1 MESQTIMLNIP
12 KPEVGEYAP
21 YTIDYIK
28 LVPDDGLVLEHL
40 ETNVTAISDHVR
52 TLPADKL
59 TTPHADDE
67 WTVQDILVHLID
79 TERVFSYRAL
89 RIARG
94 DTTEL
99 PGFYQVDYVNTAYA
113 NERTLDD
120 ILAEYVAVRHASLS
134 LFRTFDEAML
144 INTTVASGKPTS
156 VRALIYQIAGHELHH
171 LESIKENYG

>member
-1 MESQTIMLNIP
+1 MLPIP

-21 YTIDYIK
+21 YTIEYIS
-28 LVPDDGLVLEHL
+28 LVPDDNNVLEHL
-40 ETNVTAISDHVR
+40 ETNVTEISDYVR
-52 TLPADKL
+52 TLSPEKL
-59 TTPHADDE
+59 TTPHAEGE
-67 WTVQDILVHLID
+67 WTIQDILVHIID

-99 PGFYQVDYVNTAYA
+99 PGFYQTDYAATANANT
-113 NERTLDD
+113 RTLDS
-120 ILAEYVAVRHASLS
+120 ILEEYVAVRHASLS
-134 LFRTFDEAML
+134 LFRSLDESVL
-144 INTTVASGKPTS
+144 INTTVASSNPTS